1 MSENKNY
8 WKVPTFEKMEKLA
21 DLMDKILKKEIDAS
35 KEQIQDL
42 HNILEIKR
50 KLDEK
55 LGKKK

>member
-21 DLMDKILKKEIDAS
+21 DLMDKILQKEIDAS